1 LSGRRREASSVDSYA
16 EARRV
21 AQNANTRF
29 EQRSGLY
36 SA

>member
-16 EARRV
+16 EDRRT
-21 AQNANTRF
+21 AQDANIPF
-29 EQRSGLY
+29 EERSGLY